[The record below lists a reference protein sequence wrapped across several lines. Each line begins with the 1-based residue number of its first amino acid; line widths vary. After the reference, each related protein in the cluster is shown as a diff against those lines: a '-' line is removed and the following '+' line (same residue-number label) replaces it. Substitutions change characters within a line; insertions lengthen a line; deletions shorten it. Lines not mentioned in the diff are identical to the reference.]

1 MTTKSLTS
9 RPLDLLYFVFFL
21 IHVPNTILVD
31 CQALYPRHLVPDAIA
46 NLPKLYVGMSND
58 PLIGPAMGYF
68 GASENYIWFKTFLV
82 LEAFFQFPVFVLG
95 LRGLWNGSKSIY
107 VLLLVYAA
115 STTTTVLPCL
125 AVLLNT
131 PLASAEILAAHT
143 IAITPSQRILL
154 LSSYVPFLLIPLVMT
169 VDMAFRTLGLLR
181 AGVAAQDIVKRR

>member
-1 MTTKSLTS
+1 MAQKSLTS

-21 IHVPNTILVD
+21 IHIPNTILVD
-31 CQALYPRHLVPDAIA
+31 CQALYPKQLVPDVIA

-68 GASENYIWFKTFLV
+68 GAPENYVWFKSFLL
-82 LEAFFQFPVFVLG
+82 LEAFFQLPVFLLG

-115 STTTTVLPCL
+115 STTTTVIPCL

-131 PLASAEILAAHT
+131 PLASADTAAKGI
-143 IAITPSQRILL
+143 IAVTASQRLLL
-154 LSSYVPFLLIPLVMT
+154 LSSYVPFLLIPLLMT
-169 VDMAFRTLGLLR
+169 VDMAFRTLSLLR
-181 AGVAAQDIVKRR
+181 AGLAAQNKIKTR